1 MTNFTLNRHMNQNRP
16 PAVEQARAVCG
27 RYCLLT
33 QALAAAPAKVTA
45 DFIKQTHKKVDAE
58 SPATAT
64 PGRPPVRTFWHTL
77 FYPEQRRM
85 EISFYL
91 HDEPAPESSKRVRV
105 ARSEYQEF
113 RLTPT
118 TIAKAPEP
126 AVIRQVEDTP
136 SAKRP
141 GAKPEAETAPEP
153 IVARL
158 KEGGAV
164 VQLDGGR
171 IRAVNLS
178 KAADLPALLPLLKQ
192 APELTSLTIT
202 TKKFNDAGM
211 AMLAGVPKL
220 EELIASNSAIGDE
233 GVRVVKTLP
242 RLKTLYLK
250 STNVTDV
257 GLAHLKDVP
266 QLEVLILTDVK
277 ITDKGLAQLAGLTN
291 MKGLFLGGTGVTD
304 AGLEHLK
311 GMSTLTKLNLKN
323 TAVTKEG
330 LARIKKSLPGWIMV
344 EQ

>member
-1 MTNFTLNRHMNQNRP
+1 
-16 PAVEQARAVCG
+16 
-27 RYCLLT
+27 
-33 QALAAAPAKVTA
+33 
-45 DFIKQTHKKVDAE
+45 
-58 SPATAT
+58 
-64 PGRPPVRTFWHTL
+64 
-77 FYPEQRRM
+77 M

-126 AVIRQVEDTP
+126 AVIRQVDNRTT
-136 SAKRP
+136 AKT
-141 GAKPEAETAPEP
+141 EAPKENEP
-153 IVARL
+153 ASESIAARL
-158 KEGGAV
+158 KQGGAV
-164 VQLDGGR
+164 VQLDGSR

-178 KAADLPALLPLLKQ
+178 KAADLPALLSLLKE

-211 AMLAGVPKL
+211 AALAGLPKL
-220 EELIASNSAIGDE
+220 EELIASNSAVGDE
-233 GVRVVKTLP
+233 GVKVVKTLP
-242 RLKTLYLK
+242 RLRNLYLGA
-250 STNVTDV
+250 TGVTDA
-257 GLAHLKDVP
+257 GLVHLKDAA
-266 QLEVLILTDVK
+266 QLEVLILSNAK

-330 LARIKKSLPGWIMV
+330 LARIKKSLPGWIMI